1 MGYIVDLSVIQDK
14 LFQFGRDMAASAG
27 DLQFVMDDHE
37 E

>member
-14 LFQFGRDMAASAG
+14 LFQFGRDMSVSAG